1 MEATLVISFYKNLAN
16 LELLLLAL
24 NNQSALG
31 RFEVIISED
40 DDDVATINFLDKI
53 KPKLKFPITHHSRPD
68 TGFTK
73 CASLNNAITNAH
85 ASFMIF
91 IDGDCIPHK
100 KFVEAYLA
108 NSAAKTVL
116 FGRRVM
122 LSESLSKLLLVTKN
136 LRLVHFTNLL
146 WYKCKRVEEGIY
158 LPFMSHTKTKDML
171 LGCNMGINRDDLIAI
186 NGFDE
191 DYVTASGG
199 EDTDIEWRLKHLDG
213 IKFKSMKFKAIQYH
227 LYHVDRF
234 TPEIRA
240 VNMQIINN
248 KIAGG
253 AYFCK
258 NGLVKIN

>member
-1 MEATLVISFYKNLAN
+1 MEATVVISFYKNLAN
-16 LELLLLAL
+16 LELLLLAF
-24 NNQSALG
+24 NRQSAPG

-40 DDDVATINFLDKI
+40 DDDKATVNFLNQI
-53 KPKLKFPITHHSRPD
+53 RPQLKFPIIHNSRPD

-73 CASLNNAITNAH
+73 CASLNKAITSATTD
-85 ASFMIF
+85 FMIF
-91 IDGDCIPHK
+91 IDGDCIPHQ
-100 KFVEAYLA
+100 KFVEAYLENKA
-108 NSAAKTVL
+108 PNTVL

-122 LSESLSKLLLVTKN
+122 LSESLSKRLLHTKN
-136 LRLVHFTNLL
+136 LKLLHFTNLL
-146 WYKCKRVEEGIY
+146 RYKCKRVEEGIY
-158 LPFMSHTKTKDML
+158 MPLLRHHKTKDML
-171 LGCNMGINRDDLIAI
+171 LGCNMGITRDNLVAI

-191 DYVTASGG
+191 DYITASGG
-199 EDTDIEWRLKHLDG
+199 EDTDIEWRLKKLQS
-213 IKFKSMKFKAIQYH
+213 IRFTSMKFKAIQYH
-227 LYHVDRF
+227 LYHIDRF